1 MAIIFFAIGFR
12 EGYRFRKLKEKNDKD
27 KTEGELG
34 TDAFGNKI

>member
-1 MAIIFFAIGFR
+1 MAIVFFAIGFR
-12 EGYRFRKLKEKNDKD
+12 EGYRFRKAKEENN